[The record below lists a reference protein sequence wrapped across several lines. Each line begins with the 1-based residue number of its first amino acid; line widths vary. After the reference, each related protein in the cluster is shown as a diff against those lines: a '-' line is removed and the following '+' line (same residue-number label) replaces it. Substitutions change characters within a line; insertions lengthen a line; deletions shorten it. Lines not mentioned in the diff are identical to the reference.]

1 MNTPGSILLGAVI
14 LAATYAA
21 LNIYEVRTHGKTLWR
36 FNRVT
41 GSVALCNHRECYY
54 GQAWKDVSARAAV
67 RKQQPRAFTMEEA
80 FGKSAL
86 PEKPP
91 AKDGE

>member
-21 LNIYEVRTHGKTLWR
+21 LNVYEVRTHDRSLWR
-36 FNRVT
+36 INRIT
-41 GSVALCNHRECYY
+41 GEIAFCTRRECNYV
-54 GQAWKDVSARAAV
+54 QKWRKVSARAAV
-67 RKQQPRAFTMEEA
+67 RKQQPRSFTFEEA

-86 PEKPP
+86 PDESAP
-91 AKDGE
+91 EEE

>member
-21 LNIYEVRTHGKTLWR
+21 LNVYEVRTHNRTLWR
-36 FNRVT
+36 INRVT
-41 GSVALCNHRECYY
+41 GEIAFCTRSECNYVKKWR
-54 GQAWKDVSARAAV
+54 KVSARAAAA
-67 RKQQPRAFTMEEA
+67 RQPPRTFTFEEA

-86 PEKPP
+86 PDESAP
-91 AKDGE
+91 GEE